1 MTLNLISK
9 FGNGK
14 DLPNNIVIQ
23 KRGSDFQQL
32 IVLNSKECQLL
43 LDKTDINA
51 SWDLLCK
58 SVAHRSGI
66 IIQDGNWE
74 LVSQTVMGE
83 TRPLH

>member
-1 MTLNLISK
+1 MSK
-9 FGNGK
+9 FGDSEK
-14 DLPNNIVIQ
+14 LPNNIVIQ

-32 IVLNSKECQLL
+32 IVLNNKECQLL

-58 SVAHRSGI
+58 SVAHRCGI
-66 IIQDGNWE
+66 EIQDGNWE

>member
-1 MTLNLISK
+1 MSK
-9 FGNGK
+9 FGDSEK
-14 DLPNNIVIQ
+14 LPNNIVIQ
-23 KRGSDFQQL
+23 KRGTDFQQL

-58 SVAHRSGI
+58 SVAHRCGI
-66 IIQDGNWE
+66 EIQDGNWE

>member
-1 MTLNLISK
+1 MMLNLISK
-9 FGNGK
+9 FGDSEK
-14 DLPNNIVIQ
+14 LPNNIVIQ
-23 KRGSDFQQL
+23 KRGTDFQQL

-43 LDKTDINA
+43 LDKTNINA

-58 SVAHRSGI
+58 SVAHRCGI
-66 IIQDGNWE
+66 EIQDGNWE

>member
-1 MTLNLISK
+1 MMLNLISK
-9 FGNGK
+9 FGDSEK
-14 DLPNNIVIQ
+14 LPNNIVIQ
-23 KRGSDFQQL
+23 KRGTDFQQL

-58 SVAHRSGI
+58 SVAHRCGI
-66 IIQDGNWE
+66 EIQDGNWE